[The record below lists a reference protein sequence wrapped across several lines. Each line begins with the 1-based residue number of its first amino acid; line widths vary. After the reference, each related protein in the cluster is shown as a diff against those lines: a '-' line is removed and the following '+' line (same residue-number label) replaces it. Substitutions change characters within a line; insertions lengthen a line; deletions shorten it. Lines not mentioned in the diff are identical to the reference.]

1 MPHALQLDPKNVAF
15 TSGSAE
21 CSYAI
26 HLAASNEFWPRHAL
40 LGVSIEGPLAKCG
53 KSEESNLA
61 QHSSSQLFFLIHY
74 GTGGCPVHKS
84 FNVAVGRRKT
94 WGGDEVSNSARG
106 KSVEVGWIRGDSL
119 NLKSAQG
126 CKFAGVD

>member
-1 MPHALQLDPKNVAF
+1 MSVVFRFKLTKARSWLKFKVGFEFGWWKLAHASWRSDSSFAGVEVPHALQLDPKNVAF

-53 KSEESNLA
+53 KSEESNLV
-61 QHSSSQLFFLIHY
+61 QHSSS
-74 GTGGCPVHKS
+74 
-84 FNVAVGRRKT
+84 
-94 WGGDEVSNSARG
+94 
-106 KSVEVGWIRGDSL
+106 
-119 NLKSAQG
+119 
-126 CKFAGVD
+126 